1 MVSIQS
7 ITVPIMVIGAFS
19 FDATLHLINS
29 LSTGLKSVGRDHLCS
44 LFPSLQQ
51 DTLLRFLHQS
61 SHLGEMYYVLKDGTC
76 ASPRTI
82 PWVDISEPTQR
93 DKEVRALSRTI
104 YLVQE
109 AHKCTSCIHVSQ
121 AVLKVSISEPTAFI
135 KGTVVSIRNQLPV
148 VISSTHWIKATFEF
162 KTSFQVWLAF

>member
-1 MVSIQS
+1 MQLFIWSILFPQ
-7 ITVPIMVIGAFS
+7 
-19 FDATLHLINS
+19 
-29 LSTGLKSVGRDHLCS
+29 GLKVLVRTIYALI
-44 LFPSLQQ
+44 FPSLQQ

-61 SHLGEMYYVLKDGTC
+61 SHLGAHCVLLCYVLKDGTC

-109 AHKCTSCIHVSQ
+109 AHKSTSCIHVSQ
-121 AVLKVSISEPTAFI
+121 AVLQVSISEPIAFI
-135 KGTVVSIRNQLPV
+135 KCTVVRIRNQLPV
-148 VISSTHWIKATFEF
+148 VISSTHWLKATFEF